1 MVDGTN
7 YNMQDLQQTITQILD
22 YVKGVW
28 IKKRYVIIF
37 SWLICPIG
45 FLYVSTLPDV
55 YSSKA
60 QVFVDTRSVLQ
71 PLLRGLAIQTNPDQE
86 IQMMAKTLLSRSNV
100 EKIARESDLDITTQ
114 TEGQFDSLV
123 TSLTK
128 RIQLSSTGRD
138 NIYNISFSDEKPAI
152 AQRVVQETLDLFVEG
167 TLGNNRKDT
176 DTAGRFLNEQIAEYE
191 SRLSEAEQ
199 RLANFKRQY
208 NDILPLAGTYY
219 ASLKSFND
227 QLEATRLQMRQIQ
240 QQAESLRTQITS
252 AKQSDSFSVTSPN
265 EPVLSTRYD
274 DRIRGLEDE
283 LDRLRL
289 RFTELHPDVVEITAL
304 IESLEKA
311 RKQEI
316 DAFLNS
322 ASDDDSQPTTELN
335 REIKLEASRLESQIA
350 ALKVKESDLL
360 DKIAE
365 LESKVDLIPQI
376 EAESSALN
384 REYGVTKQK
393 YEELLSRRESADL
406 SRRADVSAED
416 LQFRIIEPP
425 LLPKRPSGPNRL
437 IFYTAIL
444 VLGFGSGIGVAF
456 VISQLKP
463 VLIRPKQLLTISD
476 YPIWGTVSHLNKER
490 ISKTNRMRLIV
501 FLLSSGTILA
511 MYGVLVAAEVMNIDL
526 LGVLS

>member
-1 MVDGTN
+1 
-7 YNMQDLQQTITQILD
+7 MQDLQQTLTQILD

-37 SWLICPIG
+37 SWLICPLG
-45 FLYVSTLPDV
+45 FLYVASLPDV

-100 EKIARESDLDITTQ
+100 EKIARESDLDITTVSDLEFE
-114 TEGQFDSLV
+114 TLV
-123 TSLTK
+123 TELSDEIK
-128 RIQLSSTGRD
+128 LSSTGRD
-138 NIYNISFSDEKPAI
+138 NIYNISFSNELPSV

-167 TLGNNRKDT
+167 ALGNNRKDT
-176 DTAGRFLNEQIAEYE
+176 DTAGRFLDEQIAEYE
-191 SRLSEAEQ
+191 SRLTEAEQ

-219 ASLKSFND
+219 SSLQNLNNE
-227 QLEATRLQMRQIQ
+227 LESTRLQIKQTQ
-240 QQAESLRTQITS
+240 QQTESLNKQIS
-252 AKQSDSFSVTSPN
+252 NAKRNDSFGVTN
-265 EPVLSTRYD
+265 QEETALRTRYD
-274 DRIRGLEDE
+274 DRIRSLEEE
-283 LDRLRL
+283 LDRLTL
-289 RFTELHPDVVEITAL
+289 RFTDAHPDVVETRAL
-304 IESLEKA
+304 LSSLEESREK
-311 RKQEI
+311 EI
-316 DAFLNS
+316 EAFLSNE
-322 ASDDDSQPTTELN
+322 DDGNNAPLSELN

-350 ALKVKESDLL
+350 SLRVKETDLVR
-360 DKIAE
+360 KITE

-384 REYGVTKQK
+384 RDYDVTKRK
-393 YEELLSRRESADL
+393 YEELLARKESADL

-437 IFYTAIL
+437 IFYTAVLI
-444 VLGFGSGIGVAF
+444 LGFGSGIGIAF
-456 VISQLKP
+456 LISQLNP
-463 VLIRPKQLLTISD
+463 ILIRPKQLLNVSD
-476 YPIWGTVSHLNKER
+476 YPIWGTVTHLNIEK
-490 ISKTNRMRLIV
+490 INKTNRTRLIV

-511 MYGVLVAAEVMNIDL
+511 MYGALVAAEIMNIDL
-526 LGVLS
+526 FGGLL

>member
-1 MVDGTN
+1 
-7 YNMQDLQQTITQILD
+7 MQDLQHTLTQILD

-37 SWLICPIG
+37 SWLLCPVG
-45 FLYVSTLPDV
+45 FLYVASLPDV

-100 EKIARESDLDITTQ
+100 EKIARESDLDITTS
-114 TEGQFDSLV
+114 TEAEFDTLV
-123 TSLTK
+123 TA
-128 RIQLSSTGRD
+128 LSKDIKLQSTGRD
-138 NIYNISFSDEKPAI
+138 NIYNISFENESPSV

-167 TLGNNRKDT
+167 ALGNNRKDT
-176 DTAGRFLNEQIAEYE
+176 DTAGRFLNEQISEYE
-191 SRLSEAEQ
+191 TRLSESEQ
-199 RLANFKRQY
+199 RLADFKRRY

-219 ASLKSFND
+219 ASLQALNEE
-227 QLEATRLQMRQIQ
+227 LEATRLQIKQTQ
-240 QQAESLRTQITS
+240 QQAESLKNQINS
-252 AKQSDSFSVTSPN
+252 AKRNDSFGVTDAD
-265 EPVLSTRYD
+265 EPVLRTRYD
-274 DRIRGLEDE
+274 DRIKNLEEE
-283 LDRLRL
+283 LDQLKL
-289 RFTELHPDVVEITAL
+289 RFTELHPDVIETTAL
-304 IESLEKA
+304 LESLEA
-311 RKQEI
+311 SRKKEI

-322 ASDDDSQPTTELN
+322 SDGDDNQPLTELN

-350 ALKVKESDLL
+350 SLRVKESDVER
-360 DKIAE
+360 KVAE

-384 REYGVTKQK
+384 RDYGITKRK

-437 IFYTAIL
+437 IFYTAVL
-444 VLGFGSGIGVAF
+444 VIGFGAGIGAAF
-456 VISQLKP
+456 IISQLTP
-463 VLIRPKQLLTISD
+463 VLVRPKQLLSISD
-476 YPIWGTVSHLNKER
+476 YPIWGTVTHLEIDQIN
-490 ISKTNRMRLIV
+490 KTNRIRLIV
-501 FLLSSGTILA
+501 FLMSSGAIVA
-511 MYGVLVAAEVMNIDL
+511 IYGVLVAAEIMNINL
-526 LGVLS
+526 LGGLL

>member
-1 MVDGTN
+1 
-7 YNMQDLQQTITQILD
+7 MQDLQQTLIQILD

-28 IKKRYVIIF
+28 IKKRYVIVF

-45 FLYVSTLPDV
+45 FLYVASLPDV

-100 EKIARESDLDITTQ
+100 EKIARESDLDITTS
-114 TEGQFDSLV
+114 TDAEFEVLV
-123 TSLTK
+123 TGLADE
-128 RIQLSSTGRD
+128 IQLSSTGRD
-138 NIYNISFSDEKPAI
+138 NIYNISFSNESPSV

-167 TLGNNRKDT
+167 ALGNNRKDT
-176 DTAGRFLNEQIAEYE
+176 DTAGRFLDEQISEYE
-191 SRLSEAEQ
+191 SRLTEAEQ

-219 ASLKSFND
+219 SSLQNLNNE
-227 QLEATRLQMRQIQ
+227 LESTRLQIKQTQ
-240 QQAESLRTQITS
+240 QQTDSLNKQIS
-252 AKQSDSFSVTSPN
+252 NAKRNDSFGVTN
-265 EPVLSTRYD
+265 QEEPTLRTRYD
-274 DRIRGLEDE
+274 DRIRSLEEE
-283 LDRLRL
+283 LDRLTL
-289 RFTELHPDVVEITAL
+289 RFTDAHPDVVETRAL
-304 IESLEKA
+304 LSSLEQSREK
-311 RKQEI
+311 EI
-316 DAFLNS
+316 EAFLSNEEDGNNAPLS
-322 ASDDDSQPTTELN
+322 ELN

-350 ALKVKESDLL
+350 SLRVKETDLQR
-360 DKIAE
+360 KISE

-384 REYGVTKQK
+384 RDYDVTKRK
-393 YEELLSRRESADL
+393 YEELLSRKESADL

-437 IFYTAIL
+437 IFYTAVLI
-444 VLGFGSGIGVAF
+444 LGFGSGIGIAF
-456 VISQLKP
+456 LISQLNP
-463 VLIRPKQLLTISD
+463 ILIRPKQLLNVSD
-476 YPIWGTVSHLNKER
+476 YPIWGTVTHLNIEQ
-490 ISKTNRMRLIV
+490 INKTNRNRLLV

-511 MYGVLVAAEVMNIDL
+511 MYGALVAAEVMNIDL
-526 LGVLS
+526 FGGLL